1 MYAGGSHTTTDQP
14 DVSEAVSGRSSS
26 RGRGHPQGRGRGRG
40 RGRGARTSH
49 RQQPALSEQAG
60 ADHQLAH
67 LPATASAGLEHTSV
81 EQRHHR
87 SHGDRPTVS
96 RGTSSQR
103 QQNFQ
108 GQVLHMQEERL
119 QQARQRPRGHSKH
132 RQAGPR
138 NSHGHHRAA
147 GATDAAAQL
156 QDGSL
161 KAPGLTDCTQDI
173 PDCVICCEPMQVCI
187 MVCYCCMYLSNK
199 W

>member
-1 MYAGGSHTTTDQP
+1 MYAGGSHTTDQP
-14 DVSEAVSGRSSS
+14 VVSEAVPGRSSS
-26 RGRGHPQGRGRGRG
+26 RGRGHQQGRGRGRG

-49 RQQPALSEQAG
+49 RQQPALSEAG
-60 ADHQLAH
+60 ADHQLAQ
-67 LPATASAGLEHTSV
+67 LTATASAGVEHTSA

-87 SHGDRPTVS
+87 SNGDRLTVS

-103 QQNFQ
+103 QQNLQ

-119 QQARQRPRGHSKH
+119 QQARQRLRGHSKH

-147 GATDAAAQL
+147 VPTDAAAQT
-156 QDGSL
+156 QDGNLNAS
-161 KAPGLTDCTQDI
+161 GLTDCSQDV

-187 MVCYCCMYLSNK
+187 VVVYCCMYLFHK
-199 W
+199 